1 MNAGRGWWR
10 TRPSLTAYLRELL
23 LRLGFE
29 ESRQVDHRAFSH
41 AETDTLIV
49 YGPRADEEL
58 APQADVVATR
68 RHLAEKGLLEGEAF
82 SQAVTGTARRARR

>member
-1 MNAGRGWWR
+1 MEDAPVTYGH
-10 TRPSLTAYLRELL
+10 LCELL

-41 AETDTLIV
+41 AETGTLIV
-49 YGPRADEEL
+49 YGPHANEEF
-58 APQADVVATR
+58 AAQADVVATR

-82 SQAVTGTARRARR
+82 SQAVTGIARRARE